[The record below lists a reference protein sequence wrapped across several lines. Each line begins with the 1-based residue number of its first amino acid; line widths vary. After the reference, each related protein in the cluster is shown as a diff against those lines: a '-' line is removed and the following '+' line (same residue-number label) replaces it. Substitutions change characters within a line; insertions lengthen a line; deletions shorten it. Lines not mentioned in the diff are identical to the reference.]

1 MHPNVHCST
10 VCKSQNTEATK
21 LSTDRGMGK
30 EDVVPIYNG
39 ILVIIKNEIR
49 PPAATWMHLETV
61 ILSMPEKNIM

>member
-1 MHPNVHCST
+1 M
-10 VCKSQNTEATK
+10 
-21 LSTDRGMGK
+21 STDRGMVK